1 MHWNEEKDYYEMD
14 NGFIAEKQLEWL
26 LKALKKIN
34 LLTVVSNEMK
44 NGQKCDEILVEAKKI
59 ETDKING
66 KLILLPVKEN

>member
-1 MHWNEEKDYYEMD
+1 MHWNEEKDFYEMD
-14 NGFIAEKQLEWL
+14 NGSIAEKQLEWL